1 MFSNVGAGTGRPPP
15 PHDIIGDTDQTCD
28 TLRLR
33 TDPPRVLNEPSNSRV
48 SKPTMKTLPH
58 HPLSPALTLTLALAA
73 LAVTP
78 ACGESKQR
86 PSATNERSDAPPAA
100 REAKRAQD
108 TPTDP
113 VADSAGVSRLV
124 FTRGPL
130 KLLENGKLS
139 YAVDKDG
146 VVTSARGKPAGTFDA
161 DGVYTNSKGEF
172 GMAYRPDGT
181 LLRNDRTPFFGK
193 LNAAGNY
200 THKSTTW
207 SFGPDGTFLINGMA
221 MGDLKV
227 EGVTPRTHAFA
238 MAVMVAVIHPN
249 AEAVVY

>member
-1 MFSNVGAGTGRPPP
+1 
-15 PHDIIGDTDQTCD
+15 
-28 TLRLR
+28 
-33 TDPPRVLNEPSNSRV
+33 
-48 SKPTMKTLPH
+48 MKTLPH
-58 HPLSPALTLTLALAA
+58 HPLSLTLTLAMLAA
-73 LAVTP
+73 TP
-78 ACGESKQR
+78 ACSEPKER
-86 PSATNERSDAPPAA
+86 PSATNERSDAPPAT
-100 REAKRAQD
+100 REAKHAED
-108 TPTDP
+108 TPAES
-113 VADSAGVSRLV
+113 VADSAGVARLV

-130 KLLENGKLS
+130 KLLEKGKLS
-139 YAVDKDG
+139 YAIDKDG
-146 VVTSARGKPAGTFDA
+146 MVTSARGKPAGTFNA

-172 GMAYRPDGT
+172 GMAYKPDGT

-207 SFGPDGTFLINGMA
+207 TFGPDGAFLINGMA

-227 EGVTPRTHAFA
+227 EGVTQHTHAFA